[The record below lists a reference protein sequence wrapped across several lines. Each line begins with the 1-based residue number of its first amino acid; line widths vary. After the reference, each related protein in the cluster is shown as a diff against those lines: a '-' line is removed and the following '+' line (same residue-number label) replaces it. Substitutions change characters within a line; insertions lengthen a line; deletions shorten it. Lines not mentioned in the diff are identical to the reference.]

1 MKTQID
7 QSGELVAASFREVVP
22 PISDATARASKTGA
36 GRRATKLAAPSTA
49 ELAVVSKL
57 RRGTTVLLGCALFG
71 VATRGGVLTAPAMNG
86 CAPRVAVATGMVLKA
101 SPQERTAI
109 KTNARPICVGVV
121 SSSFSRVSQVVEF
134 ALQLRVFFVR
144 EPLAAVAEKTM
155 ETGPDVVKVEKVS

>member
-121 SSSFSRVSQVVEF
+121 SSSFSSVSLVVEF

>member
-109 KTNARPICVGVV
+109 KTNARPILRRVV
-121 SSSFSRVSQVVEF
+121 SSSFSCVSLVVEF

>member
-121 SSSFSRVSQVVEF
+121 SSSFSSVSLVVEF

-155 ETGPDVVKVEKVS
+155 ETGPDVVPGKS